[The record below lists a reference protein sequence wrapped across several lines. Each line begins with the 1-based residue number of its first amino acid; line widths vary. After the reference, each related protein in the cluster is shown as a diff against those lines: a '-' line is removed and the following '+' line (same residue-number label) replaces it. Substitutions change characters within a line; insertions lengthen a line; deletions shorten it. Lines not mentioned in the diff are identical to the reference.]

1 MTYRVLVVGT
11 GSIGERH
18 VRCMLATGRTEVG
31 ICETNDGLRKEI
43 AERYSVIGAY
53 GSLAEAM
60 QERWDAAVV
69 ATPAPSHIAIGVQLA
84 DAGVNLL
91 MEKPLALTTDGVE
104 EFIRKVRSKELTAV
118 MGYVWR
124 AHPLLAGMREFLLS
138 GKLGKPVQIVVT
150 CGQSF
155 PFYRPAYREVYYA
168 DRAKGGGAIQD
179 AMTHMLNAGEWLVGP
194 ITRLVADAEHM
205 VLEGVQVEDTVHI
218 LTRHGDV
225 MGCYSLNQHQAP
237 SETTISV
244 ICERGT
250 ARFEFAG
257 QRWRWMD
264 EPEGQW
270 HDEVVELK
278 DRDEWFIMQEQRFL
292 DTLAGKAEPLC
303 TLEEGL
309 QTLKVNMASLHSVDR
324 KLGWQ
329 TID

>member
-1 MTYRVLVVGT
+1 
-11 GSIGERH
+11 
-18 VRCMLATGRTEVG
+18 
-31 ICETNDGLRKEI
+31 
-43 AERYSVIGAY
+43 
-53 GSLAEAM
+53 
-60 QERWDAAVV
+60 
-69 ATPAPSHIAIGVQLA
+69 
-84 DAGVNLL
+84 
-91 MEKPLALTTDGVE
+91 
-104 EFIRKVRSKELTAV
+104 
-118 MGYVWR
+118 
-124 AHPLLAGMREFLLS
+124 
-138 GKLGKPVQIVVT
+138 
-150 CGQSF
+150 
-155 PFYRPAYREVYYA
+155 
-168 DRAKGGGAIQD
+168 
-179 AMTHMLNAGEWLVGP
+179 
-194 ITRLVADAEHM
+194 M